1 MASHRIKLSLYF
13 SGQSIGYHR
22 SLQQMIGSS
31 QIDLEQ
37 FEASIASY
45 RKALE
50 LVEKSSEDQNA
61 KDINKG
67 DIMQYMAM
75 GYKSSN
81 NLKEAIVWYTKSL
94 DIKEKSEDSP
104 LKNHFI
110 AILLIG
116 IGTCYQELGEFQ
128 IALDYYYEKA
138 REKLQK
144 DDVQAE
150 LSGSTHVPI
159 GLNLTTLA
167 IDTKRLKSLLSDN
180 EGLCHYELGR
190 YEKALEV
197 HKNAL
202 AILKQINATAEDMAL
217 TLNNIANVLHVQ
229 GKYQEAMEMY
239 KDSLEWER
247 ERSGQDANNLVISL
261 FLHNIGVQC
270 SHLKDYQEAG
280 KWFREALS
288 MKQSIYRGKNQPGT
302 SFTLNSIGLNYYDQG
317 DLEKAKDYIKRAYDM
332 ILTCEGNDERKS
344 NIKRNLDEVE
354 KKLELSK
361 N

>member
-1 MASHRIKLSLYF
+1 
-13 SGQSIGYHR
+13 
-22 SLQQMIGSS
+22 MIGSS
-31 QIDLEQ
+31 QLDLEQ

-81 NLKEAIVWYTKSL
+81 NLREAIVWYSKSL

-116 IGTCYQELGEFQ
+116 IGTCYQELGKFQ
-128 IALDYYYEKA
+128 MALDEYFEKA
-138 REKLQK
+138 REKLQE
-144 DDVQAE
+144 DD
-150 LSGSTHVPI
+150 
-159 GLNLTTLA
+159 
-167 IDTKRLKSLLSDN
+167 IDTKKLKSLLSTK
-180 EGLCHYELGR
+180 EGLCHYELGH

-197 HKNAL
+197 YKNAL
-202 AILKQINATAEDMAL
+202 AIQKQINATAEDMAL

-229 GKYQEAMEMY
+229 GKHKEAMEMY
-239 KDSLEWER
+239 KDSLELER
-247 ERSGQDANNLVISL
+247 ENSGQDANSLVISL

-270 SHLKDYQEAG
+270 WHLKDYQEAG
-280 KWFREALS
+280 KWLREALS
-288 MKQSIYRGKNQPGT
+288 MKQSIYLGKNHPDT
-302 SFTLNSIGLNYYDQG
+302 SFTLNSIGINYHEQG

-332 ILTCEGNDERKS
+332 ILACEGNDEWKS